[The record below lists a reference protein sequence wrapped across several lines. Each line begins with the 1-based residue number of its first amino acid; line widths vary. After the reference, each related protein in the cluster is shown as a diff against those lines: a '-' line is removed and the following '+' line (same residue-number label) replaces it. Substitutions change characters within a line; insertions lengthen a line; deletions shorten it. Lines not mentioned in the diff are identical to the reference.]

1 MFRKPGKLP
10 IHWKSKVPSQWKQNC
25 IFEELHRAKRI
36 TGNFN
41 QEIESI
47 RRYLNASYPRPFM
60 TSTLRSFQNMSLDDN
75 DKLIPDYL
83 FEERKKSHIQIAHCA
98 NDDKICK
105 KFIAKLNKFTNNNY
119 AFSILWKTRKIKS
132 LFSIKDKNIY
142 HSNIVYEGKWP
153 CEANNYIGESIS
165 PSFKAQSSHTF
176 SRGKFFTNQ
185 PETPSNIR

>member
-1 MFRKPGKLP
+1 
-10 IHWKSKVPSQWKQNC
+10 
-25 IFEELHRAKRI
+25 
-36 TGNFN
+36 
-41 QEIESI
+41 
-47 RRYLNASYPRPFM
+47 M